1 MKRMTFRKL
10 FGGVCCLAMTL
21 FAACS
26 QGVDDETWTAGVKNQ
41 QLTSPSTLTF
51 SSATD
56 ASGNEQVRVEW
67 PVSLGAGGYEVTV
80 ENVNNPTEPVVVV
93 DHVTVDGC
101 SYLFPLEED
110 TDYRVSVL
118 TLGNAKYNNA
128 IAPEAT
134 VASHSTKI
142 GGEAVPIGVELGA
155 FITEWMT
162 AHAAEYK
169 AALAADPNFEWA
181 FDLAGDVTYELS
193 TPADFGAIP
202 VRLRGVQGHRPVV
215 VVGENASLRPANG
228 LKIKNVNFDC
238 AKMAGK
244 ARNRGLIS
252 MPADPDESLAQ
263 GQAYF
268 CPRPIRLEQVWVR
281 ELPVSIFNIDDGAW
295 GIEELRISDCII
307 QLNNRLDNAWKT
319 VICAHSG
326 TGRYLGKDG
335 AKWYG
340 GIGNTMILN
349 STIYNTWPH
358 DTFKDS
364 GYFIRFS
371 NQDISKWYG
380 SYNGVFDIKNS
391 TLSRVTPRKDF
402 GNNMPNKTGFVI
414 TFENTNFYEV
424 FRLQKVK
431 RGGTYVWKNNTI
443 QNGEFNSVDNTDKS
457 EIATEET
464 ILDPNNPN
472 IFTPLTLAA
481 SGNTAD
487 CGVDFKAS
495 GPISATNGDPRWY
508 E

>member
-26 QGVDDETWTAGVKNQ
+26 QGVDDETWTAGVKDQ
-41 QLTSPSTLTF
+41 QLTSPETLVF

-67 PVSLGAGGYEVTV
+67 PVSLGAGGYEITV
-80 ENVNNPTEPVVVV
+80 ENVNNPTEPVIVV
-93 DHVTVDGC
+93 DHEVVDGC
-101 SYLFPLEED
+101 SYLFPKEED
-110 TDYRVSVL
+110 TDYQVSVL

-128 IAPEAT
+128 AATSAT
-134 VASHSTKI
+134 VAPHSTKI
-142 GGEAVPIGVELGA
+142 GGETIQAGQDIGE
-155 FITEWMT
+155 FITTWMA
-162 AHAAEYK
+162 AHLDEYK

-181 FDLAGDVTYELS
+181 FDLVADAEYTLN
-193 TPADFGAIP
+193 TPADIGPIP
-202 VRLRGVQGHRPVV
+202 VRLRGVQGHRAKVT
-215 VVGENASLRPANG
+215 VGENASLRPSNG
-228 LKIKNVNFDC
+228 LKVKNVNFDC
-238 AKMAGK
+238 AAMAGS

-252 MPADPDESLAQ
+252 MQADPDESLAQ

-281 ELPVSIFNIDDGAW
+281 ELPVSIFNIDDAAW
-295 GIEELRISDCII
+295 GIEEVRISDCII

-326 TGRYLGKDG
+326 TGRYLGANS

-340 GIGNTMILN
+340 GIANTMILN

-402 GNNMPNKTGFVI
+402 GNNIANKAQYVI
-414 TFENTNFYEV
+414 TFENTNFYECW
-424 FRLQKVK
+424 RLQKVK

-443 QNGEFNSVDNTDKS
+443 QNGEFNSVDSTDKS

-487 CGVDFKAS
+487 CGVSFKAS